1 MLHSKDVN
9 MIEVQILKFCHD
21 NSEIDR
27 QVKNKLYSA
36 IKIYLEAYLENVTPF
51 EIHIRCER
59 STLGSEYGMWPLIAL
74 QDTLAEALPC
84 DHGNNMA
91 DTHLVNP
98 RDILNQWP
106 FLRQVSI
113 EISIRCS

>member
-21 NSEIDR
+21 NSEIGR

-59 STLGSEYGMWPLIAL
+59 STLGSEYGIWPVIGL
-74 QDTLAEALPC
+74 QDTLAEVLPC

-106 FLRQVSI
+106 FLRQVST